1 MSDLTT
7 LLAEVPDVLQRGDPS
22 ETAAL
27 AIQLAAFSD
36 QIAKSLEP
44 LKKALRE
51 HTAPEEGDTLPA
63 VGRIPTEHG
72 EVRVTFPRPKTVL
85 SKSAD
90 IEALRNLLGPRF
102 DAYFDTKV
110 THTPVKNI
118 ADLILTESRT
128 ASDRTTVDVVI
139 NALESKDQTPRVAFR
154 PV

>member
-1 MSDLTT
+1 MADLAT
-7 LLAEVPDVLQRGDPS
+7 LLAEVPDVLQRDDPS

-44 LKKALRE
+44 LKKALRG

-85 SKSAD
+85 AKNAD
-90 IEALRNLLGPRF
+90 VEGLRNLLGPRF

-110 THTPVKNI
+110 TYTPVKHI
-118 ADLILTESRT
+118 TDLILTESRT
-128 ASDRTTVDVVI
+128 ASDRTTVDAVL

-154 PV
+154 PS